1 MSQIL
6 SLDDRFVRLSIA
18 RLAESFGMSRTTVA
32 ARLAMYGVQ
41 PDGRRNGYPVYRLKD
56 AAGALVGSTGA
67 DAEGNLDPR
76 FLPPQQR
83 NAWYQSEARRL
94 DVEMTTGQLVPA
106 AEHEADLADMTKEFV
121 QFLETLP
128 DVMERDCGLAP
139 EQVCAMSESVDRTRE
154 SFYQRIVASRDE
166 STKAVE

>member
-6 SLDDRFVRLSIA
+6 SLDDRLVRLSIA

-32 ARLAMYGVQ
+32 SRLAMYGVQ

-56 AAGALVGSTGA
+56 AAAALVGSAGT

-94 DVEMTTGQLVPA
+94 DVEMTTGQLIPA
-106 AEHEADLADMTKEFV
+106 AQHEADLSDMTKEFV

-128 DVMERDCGLAP
+128 DVMERDCGLTP
-139 EQVCAMSESVDRTRE
+139 EQVVAMAESVDRTRE
-154 SFYQRIVASRDE
+154 SFYQRIVAMPDE
-166 STKAVE
+166 SAEAAE

>member
-1 MSQIL
+1 VEVL
-6 SLDDRFVRLSIA
+6 SLAERQITMSLRRLSD
-18 RLAESFGMSRTTVA
+18 EFEMSRDTISK
-32 ARLAMYGVQ
+32 RLAMHGVQ
-41 PDGRRNGYPVYRLKD
+41 PCGRRHGHPVYRLRD
-56 AAGALVGSTGA
+56 AAQALVGSTGT

-94 DVEMTTGQLVPA
+94 DVEMTTGQLIPA

-128 DVMERDCGLAP
+128 DVMERDCGLSP
-139 EQVCAMSESVDRTRE
+139 EQVTAMSESVDRTRE
-154 SFYQRIVASRDE
+154 SFYQRIVASPDE
-166 STKAVE
+166 SAEASE